1 MELKNLLRDY
11 IGKNREVRIVYDI
24 DRGEIEL
31 NGERYRIGELSFSE
45 VGNSVKDVL
54 KDLFGE
60 YRTIPHTFN
69 SETYENEKFRAEVL
83 ALGFEGLLRF
93 KIERR

>member
-11 IGKNREVRIVYDI
+11 IGKNREIRVVYDI

-31 NGERYRIGELSFSE
+31 NGGRYSISKRSFSE

-60 YRTIPHTFN
+60 YRTVPLTFN
-69 SETYENEKFRAEVL
+69 SKSTKTRSS
-83 ALGFEGLLRF
+83 GQRCLLLDSRDF
-93 KIERR
+93 